1 MHPLI
6 PDLSKLSDEELFNK
20 NSDLHSKLAF
30 AYRIGNPDMVGQ
42 LHLLLHDYREEVA
55 RRNQKMLEEASRR
68 GKEGDQPDDTAKDI
82 TR

>member
-6 PDLSKLSDEELFNK
+6 SDLSKLSDEELFNK
-20 NSDLHSKLAF
+20 NSDLQSKLAF

-42 LHLLLHDYREEVA
+42 LQLFLYDYREEVG
-55 RRNQKMLEEASRR
+55 RRNQKMLEDASKR
-68 GKEGDQPDDTAKDI
+68 GKDGTESNDTAKDI

>member
-6 PDLSKLSDEELFNK
+6 SDLSKLSDEDLFNK
-20 NSDLHSKLAF
+20 QTELQSKLSF

-42 LHLLLHDYREEVA
+42 LNLLLMDYREEIS
-55 RRNQKMLEEASRR
+55 RRNQKMMEDAVAARY
-68 GKEGDQPDDTAKDI
+68 GDKPDDSAKDI